1 MNSEMKPCLITPV
14 SDELALIFAI
24 SFNLD
29 KTIYI
34 LDHKVIELR
43 F

>member
-1 MNSEMKPCLITPV
+1 MNSEMEPCLIAPV

-24 SFNLD
+24 SFDLD
-29 KTIYI
+29 KTIFI
-34 LDHKVIELR
+34 LDHKVIELL